1 MIGHVIALM
10 SGENSVKSLIITKN
24 VKAIK
29 FEGFWGDIKSKKQFD
44 TNSGFRVKKGTTEK
58 G

>member
-1 MIGHVIALM
+1 M
-10 SGENSVKSLIITKN
+10 SGENSVKSLRITKN

-29 FEGFWGDIKSKKQFD
+29 FEGFWGDIKLKKQFD